1 LPTSLALIVVLER
14 SQQHHCFSTLLHDT
28 TGQPVAQ
35 GAVGKSERWEMVF
48 AQSSLSRRLS
58 FSVSDISPVLLQDP
72 GEGL

>member
-1 LPTSLALIVVLER
+1 M
-14 SQQHHCFSTLLHDT
+14 
-28 TGQPVAQ
+28 AQ

-48 AQSSLSRRLS
+48 AQSSLSRLLS